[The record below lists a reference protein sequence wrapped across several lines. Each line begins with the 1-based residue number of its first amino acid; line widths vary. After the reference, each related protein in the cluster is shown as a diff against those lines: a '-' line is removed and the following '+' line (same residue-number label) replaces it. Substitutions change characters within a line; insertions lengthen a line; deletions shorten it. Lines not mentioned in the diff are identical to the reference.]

1 MKLILISQ
9 GEETSPDLE
18 ERTLADLWFKVRIK
32 QNGNMMKLILG
43 IFQEPQL
50 VLSVVTGNVKPDLP
64 PFSGRDNIPLVMFFQ
79 QAGPRSWR
87 SSSTMWASHLLWTHS
102 TGYFTWT
109 LTLRIPLFR
118 LFSSRHL
125 DHLVDLGPGACGGEW
140 PQHGEEEESEGASG
154 SKHLGQRRRRGHL
167 DHNVEC
173 YTGSLNFS
181 LVWS

>member
-1 MKLILISQ
+1 MKLIRISQ

-79 QAGPRSWR
+79 QAGARSWR
-87 SSSTMWASHLLWTHS
+87 SSSTMWA
-102 TGYFTWT
+102 
-109 LTLRIPLFR
+109 
-118 LFSSRHL
+118 
-125 DHLVDLGPGACGGEW
+125 
-140 PQHGEEEESEGASG
+140 
-154 SKHLGQRRRRGHL
+154 
-167 DHNVEC
+167 
-173 YTGSLNFS
+173 
-181 LVWS
+181 